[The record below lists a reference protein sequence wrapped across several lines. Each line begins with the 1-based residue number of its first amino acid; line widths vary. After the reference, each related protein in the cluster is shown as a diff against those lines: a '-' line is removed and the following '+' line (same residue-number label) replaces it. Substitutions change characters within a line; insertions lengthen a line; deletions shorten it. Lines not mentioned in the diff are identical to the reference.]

1 MDKTEL
7 VDLMLKDIEK
17 MTKANEDALQYH
29 NVRTILNYGD
39 YNFEQNKQSQSCMT
53 CRNTGETRMCLPS
66 TLCPTRNG
74 LM

>member
-39 YNFEQNKQSQSCMT
+39 YNFDDYE
-53 CRNTGETRMCLPS
+53 
-66 TLCPTRNG
+66 
-74 LM
+74 